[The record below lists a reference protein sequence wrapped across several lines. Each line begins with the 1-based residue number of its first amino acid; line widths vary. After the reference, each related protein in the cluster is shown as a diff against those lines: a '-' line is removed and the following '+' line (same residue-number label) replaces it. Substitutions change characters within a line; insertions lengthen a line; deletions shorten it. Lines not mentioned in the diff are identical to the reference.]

1 MGLFQEYLNSK
12 GQVEKGTVNVTGD
25 RVDPMK
31 SPNAPKGGKPYA
43 CSNGKPKMAKEKG
56 FGDQGDSKL
65 KYEPKVDKSKGVTPA
80 KIPTAEQAELCS
92 VVVDAIKKDA
102 SIIEELVCQLRAN
115 NLLAVT
121 VAEMLQYG
129 ETYKHLAEVMAHKE
143 YGPAICKRLVRAAMT
158 EEVSPPFSATLEDEE
173 KEDEASDE
181 PENEFP
187 GAEAGIND
195 AEGQPDMGAEMN
207 GIAGSPPPQA
217 ANPLMQPPPM
227 QPGGLRTLLCR
238 TSRWR

>member
-31 SPNAPKGGKPYA
+31 SPNAPKNGKPYA
-43 CSNGKPKMAKEKG
+43 CSDGKPKMSKEKG
-56 FGDQGDSKL
+56 FGDQGDSSL
-65 KYEPKVDKSKGVTPA
+65 KYNPKIDKSNGATPA

-92 VVVDAIKKDA
+92 VVVDAIKKDS
-102 SIIEELVCQLRAN
+102 SIIEELVSQLRGN

-129 ETYKHLAEVMAHKE
+129 ETYKHMAEVMAHKE
-143 YGPAICKRLVRAAMT
+143 YGPSVCKRLVRAAMI
-158 EEVSPPFSATLEDEE
+158 EEVSPPFSATLEDAE
-173 KEDEASDE
+173 KEEEAEE
-181 PENEFP
+181 PEIEAP
-187 GAEAGIND
+187 EADAAPQAGA
-195 AEGQPDMGAEMN
+195 DMNAV
-207 GIAGSPPPQA
+207 AGSPPPAA

-227 QPGGLRTLLCR
+227 QPGAQNPAMQNLQMAMMRK
-238 TSRWR
+238 